1 MQISRKLIYVHGN
14 RNHNWPE
21 CSSRPLYPPFYGLVI
36 ETKKRNHRRID
47 CVTSWSMISLLL
59 FLYYSLC
66 LFSSLSPSHC
76 SCKAINAAAVITSA
90 GLLLLWSS
98 CIFPFCR
105 WGFLAWISCF
115 HFYVLDSVCL
125 STTKKIAFYLLILDL
140 WKDNLHSSRKVIKW
154 REIFGY
160 LFSLNFSSLSLSTLL
175 KCFFNKNKLLL
186 LEDNYKNSSI
196 V

>member
-1 MQISRKLIYVHGN
+1 MFTATGIITGRSVLPDRYIHLFMDWWSKQRKGI
-14 RNHNWPE
+14 
-21 CSSRPLYPPFYGLVI
+21 I
-36 ETKKRNHRRID
+36 EESTAWLAEA
-47 CVTSWSMISLLL
+47 WSLS
-59 FLYYSLC
+59 
-66 LFSSLSPSHC
+66 FSSCITLSVYFLLSLRLTVPAKLSTLLPW
-76 SCKAINAAAVITSA
+76 SRSA